1 MEDLR
6 VKKTKLAIT
15 GAFIDLVEEKGF
27 DNVKVIDI
35 CSKAMINRNTFYLH
49 NLKKESSYNDF
60 ESVKKGYVCVLEGLK
75 KEIEFYRIILLDS
88 NMSGYIDK
96 YTSKLRLGL
105 ARIYGI
111 DYNIYKIE
119 LDYIFYGI
127 VGVIKNWIIKDYS
140 SIDNIATK
148 LAELT
153 LNSMSNFI
161 KK

>member
-1 MEDLR
+1 M
-6 VKKTKLAIT
+6 
-15 GAFIDLVEEKGF
+15 
-27 DNVKVIDI
+27 
-35 CSKAMINRNTFYLH
+35 